1 MHRVLYGDLGS
12 EHMIYNDS
20 PVPESTVNI
29 LYGSTKDYLAGIKP
43 TGSGMLHY
51 YVCKYNARGAG
62 YLSGVFS
69 ESSEKD
75 PPDDFFASSFHTE
88 GEFEE
93 RLHEGSL
100 YFSCS
105 EQSTVG
111 KNHLIQILHYLLNS
125 FGDGETVY
133 LVMRRTSDDRAR
145 YIGSAM
151 SVFRSIFAALPT
163 ALYRFLSVAV
173 NMRSDNYKIAK
184 FVISPP
190 ELIRQ
195 SSCKYIVDL
204 DEQLSLNYLPEPVVK
219 YWADIATGESSPDP
233 EVEKVF
239 AECVVRS
246 KLSDVDEFRAKCPYD
261 YLYRV
266 IRNPGSNLIYTR
278 LQNYYPQCVNFTALN
293 KIVYGIDEEE
303 LRRISIEEA
312 KKSLK
317 SQNTATESEKN
328 AGNTAQTPKIT
339 EELTYS
345 DEAAPCETEQT
356 SVKNNSGI
364 HAEIHAETTKQSV
377 NASRESVV
385 SDRFTAPK
393 PIRSNPINAARAARP
408 SASAVELP
416 KARPNTAAKAQSD
429 VITVKGKAHS
439 INNPTTARKIVKSVG
454 TPYSVDMNSPDVLL
468 TAEDYRKYFAAVCK
482 YCSDKY
488 TISEYDDIVWT
499 PGYKEITSDE
509 RSRLGTGLF
518 SMLGE
523 YVFLNDTNVKSEF
536 DGYDRSGLLR
546 YISSVSRATN
556 VVEYLSEDNGEK
568 SRISWY
574 SFCFLKL
581 KGSDSADYI
590 NNYVPLKD
598 FFTLCRFAIMLIFDQ
613 PMDSEFGSELPPEY
627 AFEKVKEK
635 IDDNESFENWDSH
648 MNEKYDI
655 LLFHCLFILAEMF
668 GVKYLSDGNT
678 VQDFQRRS
686 HINFIRNHRIEEKL
700 LWLVKRSRG
709 DSLSARKVKYDILLN
724 TLGFRQAEHPEA
736 PGKKFGLFSKDTAVS
751 KIVRLKIT

>member
-1 MHRVLYGDLGS
+1 
-12 EHMIYNDS
+12 MIYNDS

-43 TGSGMLHY
+43 AGSGMLNY

-69 ESSEKD
+69 EETEKD
-75 PPDDFFASSFHTE
+75 PPDGFFGSSFHTE

-93 RLHEGSL
+93 RLHEGSM

-105 EQSTVG
+105 EQNTVG

-133 LVMRRTSDDRAR
+133 LVMRRTSDDRAL
-145 YIGSAM
+145 YIGRAM
-151 SVFRSIFAALPT
+151 KVFRSIFAALPS

-190 ELIRQ
+190 EMIRQ

-204 DEQLSLNYLPEPVVK
+204 DEELSLNYLPEPVVK
-219 YWADIATGESSPDP
+219 YWAEIATGESAPDP

-239 AECVVRS
+239 SECVVRS

-266 IRNPGSNLIYTR
+266 IRNPGSKLFYTR
-278 LQNYYPQCVNFTALN
+278 LKNYYPQCVNFTALN
-293 KIVYGIDEEE
+293 SIVYGIDEDE

-312 KKSLK
+312 KKSLEAEK
-317 SQNTATESEKN
+317 TAAAEGRSVST
-328 AGNTAQTPKIT
+328 AAQTPVKPPET
-339 EELTYS
+339 PKKADELS
-345 DEAAPCETEQT
+345 GFEEAAAYKAEPKPE
-356 SVKNNSGI
+356 KNISNVR
-364 HAEIHAETTKQSV
+364 AEMGKQSI
-377 NASRESVV
+377 NTPREPAA

-393 PIRSNPINAARAARP
+393 PIRGNVVNAARAARP
-408 SASAVELP
+408 SSSPAELP
-416 KARPNTAAKAQSD
+416 KARPNTSAKAQSD
-429 VITVKGKAHS
+429 VITVNGKTH
-439 INNPTTARKIVKSVG
+439 NVNTPTTARRIVKSVG
-454 TPYSVDMNSPDVLL
+454 VPYSADMNSPDVLL
-468 TAEDYRKYFAAVCK
+468 TPEDYRKYFAAVCK

-488 TISEYDDIVWT
+488 TISEYDDIGWT
-499 PGYKEITSDE
+499 PGFKEISSDD
-509 RSRLGTGLF
+509 RSRLGSGLF

-523 YVFLNDTNVKSEF
+523 YAFLNNEADKNIFE
-536 DGYDRSGLLR
+536 GYDRSGLLR
-546 YISSVSRATN
+546 YVSSVSRASN
-556 VVEYLSEDNGEK
+556 VVEYVSEDNGRE
-568 SRISWY
+568 SRIAWY

-590 NNYVPLKD
+590 CNFVSLKD
-598 FFTLCRFAIMLIFDQ
+598 FFTLCRFAIMLVFDH
-613 PMDSEFGSELPPEY
+613 PMDSDLGSDLPPEY
-627 AFEKVKEK
+627 SFEKVKEK

-655 LLFHCLFILAEMF
+655 LLFHCLFILSEMF
-668 GVKYLSDGNT
+668 GVKYLSEGNT
-678 VQDFQRRS
+678 VQDFQRKS

-700 LWLVKRSRG
+700 TWLIKRSRG
-709 DSLSARKVKYDILLN
+709 DSLSARKIKYDILLN